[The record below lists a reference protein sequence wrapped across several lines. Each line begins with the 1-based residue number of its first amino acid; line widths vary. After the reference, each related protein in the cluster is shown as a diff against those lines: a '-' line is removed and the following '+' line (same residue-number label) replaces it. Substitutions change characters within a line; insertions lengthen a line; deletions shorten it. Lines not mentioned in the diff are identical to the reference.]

1 VSAIAAEVAE
11 GLASG
16 GVLPVVKHLPG
27 HGRATA
33 DSHERL
39 PVVAADRHTL
49 EKTDFAAFKPLATL
63 PLGMTAHVV
72 FTALDPGLPA
82 TTSAVIIREVIRSW
96 IGFAGALMTDD
107 LSMGALTGSIA
118 DRTRQ
123 SLAAGCD
130 LVLHCNGNLS
140 EMDEVAS
147 HCPEL
152 GGDALA
158 RAGKALA
165 SRRPADD
172 IDLDEARTTFAAML
186 SGSVAG

>member
-1 VSAIAAEVAE
+1 
-11 GLASG
+11 
-16 GVLPVVKHLPG
+16 
-27 HGRATA
+27 
-33 DSHERL
+33 
-39 PVVAADRHTL
+39 
-49 EKTDFAAFKPLATL
+49 
-63 PLGMTAHVV
+63 
-72 FTALDPGLPA
+72 
-82 TTSAVIIREVIRSW
+82 
-96 IGFAGALMTDD
+96 MTDD

-158 RAGKALA
+158 RAAKALA